1 MLEYLNNCSYM
12 SGIVPTISGFVNVH
26 GRSRLD
32 SPTFQ
37 PYHLI
42 EC

>member
-1 MLEYLNNCSYM
+1 LEYLNNCSLM
-12 SGIVPTISGFVNVH
+12 IGILKLISGFVNVH
-26 GRSRLD
+26 GCGRLD